1 MCRTKIFDPM
11 LPDNPNT
18 ASIPKSIKTPSQR
31 SRMCRSSGLH
41 PTHVLAIIHMPEKI
55 YGRLSNNN
63 RHAENRFSHSI
74 IPKSPLPEVYII
86 A

>member
-1 MCRTKIFDPM
+1 M
-11 LPDNPNT
+11 
-18 ASIPKSIKTPSQR
+18 S
-31 SRMCRSSGLH
+31 RSSSLH
-41 PTHVLAIIHMPEKI
+41 PTHVLAIIHMSEKI